1 MYELMPNEKKFVQ
14 IIEIKNNGFVEF
26 NFAVG
31 EAVMNVELLLPYKAF
46 IEFCQKWQNHDRA
59 IQHNR
64 PISHNKNG
72 TLSANHF
79 ARQSY

>member
-14 IIEIKNNGFVEF
+14 IIKIRDDGFVEF

-46 IEFCQKWQNHDRA
+46 IEFCQN
-59 IQHNR
+59 NR
-64 PISHNKNG
+64 VSFFTKEQDKELLLDNENWKYGLN
-72 TLSANHF
+72 
-79 ARQSY
+79 